1 MPQPIRV
8 DACSESQWQQ
18 ALSLIASVFV
28 GEGFVSTE
36 RNSRGCRRD
45 VIEPAATLLTAT
57 EEGVPD
63 RVLGVVVLP
72 IPGSPLCL
80 MAREGEAEM
89 RMLAV
94 DPQGRGRGVGASLV
108 RECMARA
115 VLPPVSARRMVLW
128 TQPTMRAAQR
138 LYERMGFERMPE
150 RDTVL
155 AAGSEGSAGAV
166 TRQRLAYGLNLAG
179 ARGSGGHEG

>member
-8 DACSESQWQQ
+8 DACSEAQWPQ
-18 ALSLIASVFV
+18 ALSLITSVFV

-36 RNSRGCRRD
+36 RNSRGCRRE

-57 EEGVPD
+57 EEGFPD
-63 RVLGVVVLP
+63 RVLGVIVLP
-72 IPGSPLCL
+72 NPGSPLCL
-80 MAREGEAEM
+80 MAGDGEAEM

-94 DPQGRGRGVGASLV
+94 DPQGRGRGVGACLV
-108 RECMARA
+108 QECISRA

-128 TQPTMRAAQR
+128 TQPTMHAAQR
-138 LYERMGFERMPE
+138 LYERMGFVRMPE

-155 AAGSEGSAGAV
+155 APGSEGSAGAV
-166 TRQRLAYGLNLAG
+166 TRQRWAYSRDLVGERASV
-179 ARGSGGHEG
+179 AHEG